1 DSPDLAVSRLPK
13 WFNVLNVTRPIGTR
27 DNIVPSAQLV
37 PALPHR
43 NDPLVPDM
51 YSLESEFL
59 RIRQRLITLYQQYP
73 DNHFMDFARAER
85 THRSF
90 KQLRTNFK
98 LGTNEFQGPDSGR
111 TADPIL
117 TFKSSSSDVTTP
129 SPSTS
134 LGSADSQVRLT
145 CRYGRKGRY
154 TNSTGYPTLSRRP
167 AICDSR
173 YMARASK
180 SNSVGRCT
188 GCNEV
193 SKAMSSSPF
202 RRGHARN
209 KQNSVNGRS

>member
-1 DSPDLAVSRLPK
+1 MNFICISANLLHLVEFDRAQSRGPQLFEPDQKPVRCVYAAVRQKIVYGKASNNSPSITASK
-13 WFNVLNVTRPIGTR
+13 NSYW
-27 DNIVPSAQLV
+27 
-37 PALPHR
+37 
-43 NDPLVPDM
+43 
-51 YSLESEFL
+51 SL
-59 RIRQRLITLYQQYP
+59 RR
-73 DNHFMDFARAER
+73 
-85 THRSF
+85 
-90 KQLRTNFK
+90 
-98 LGTNEFQGPDSGR
+98 
-111 TADPIL
+111 
-117 TFKSSSSDVTTP
+117 KSSSSDVTTP